1 MMATDP
7 VGNHF
12 WNGSW
17 AVYWQ
22 LMDSLPKWFDS
33 TNVYR
38 ILTIYKHFAGKQG
51 YKNKYTAH
59 NLRSVCRDWRHFRE
73 ADMIIQKMC
82 CNNKLWRN
90 NP

>member
-22 LMDSLPKWFDS
+22 LMDSLSKWFDS